1 MAKRAIKR
9 RAWTD
14 RDVRELRGLAR
25 RKTPIAMMA
34 RALGRTEGAT
44 RQKLSGLGLSLRSR
58 RTQPSRSGSARR
70 QPR

>member
-1 MAKRAIKR
+1 MAKRATKR

-58 RTQPSRSGSARR
+58 RTPSRSGSARR

>member
-1 MAKRAIKR
+1 MTKRATKR
-9 RAWTD
+9 RAWTE

-25 RKTPIAMMA
+25 RKTPIATMA

-58 RTQPSRSGSARR
+58 RAQQSRAGSARR
-70 QPR
+70 RPR